1 MEIRGFLVESSIVV
15 LVQDRSTHRT
25 VLDNGIVVLVTEN
38 SAADI
43 VAARIFLQAG
53 SRWDTPDHSG
63 LAHLVAAV
71 MTKGTETLSSQDI
84 AEQVESVGA
93 SLGTDAS
100 ADYFLLGLKTVSC
113 DFGEI
118 LALAAELLRSPTFP
132 EDQVELERRLT
143 LQGLHSR
150 LEQPHTIASDQLRR
164 AIYQHHPYA
173 YPSAG
178 RLETVAQ
185 LQRQNLQQFHK
196 THFRPDSMVIS
207 IAGRILPEDAVE
219 LVEQWFGS
227 WQRPVNPLPALALPP
242 VISNPQELLTEQDT
256 QQAIVMLGYLA
267 PAISMDPQKLQA
279 YIATK
284 LLATYLGNGL
294 SSRLFV
300 EMREKRGLAYDV
312 SAFYPTYLDTSS
324 FTVYMGTAPSNVEL
338 ARTSL
343 QAECDRLRTTPLTP
357 DELHIVKNKL
367 LGQYALGKQTSSQ
380 IAQIAGWYEVLG
392 LGIEFDTI
400 FQQQVADI
408 TADVLQETADRYLT
422 TPYVSLVGPGLSLL

>member
-1 MEIRGFLVESSIVV
+1 MV

-43 VAARIFLQAG
+43 VAARIFLKAG
-53 SRWDTPDHSG
+53 SRWDAPDQTG

-118 LALAAELLRSPTFP
+118 LALAGELLRSPTFP
-132 EDQVELERRLT
+132 DDQVELERRLT

-178 RLETVAQ
+178 RIETVAQ
-185 LQRQNLQQFHK
+185 LQQQDLQRFHK
-196 THFRPDSMVIS
+196 THFRPDTMVIS

-227 WQRPVNPLPALALPP
+227 WQRPVNPLPTLALPP
-242 VISNPQELLTEQDT
+242 VISNPQELLTEQET

-267 PAISMDPQKLQA
+267 PAISVDPQKLQA

-324 FTVYMGTAPSNVEL
+324 FTVYMGTAPGNVEL
-338 ARTSL
+338 ARASL
-343 QAECDRLRTTPLTP
+343 QAECDRLRTTPLTA
-357 DELHIVKNKL
+357 DELQVVKNKL

-392 LGIEFDTI
+392 LGIEFDTL
-400 FQQQVADI
+400 FQQQVTDI

-422 TPYVSLVGPGLSLL
+422 TPYVSLVGPGLSSL